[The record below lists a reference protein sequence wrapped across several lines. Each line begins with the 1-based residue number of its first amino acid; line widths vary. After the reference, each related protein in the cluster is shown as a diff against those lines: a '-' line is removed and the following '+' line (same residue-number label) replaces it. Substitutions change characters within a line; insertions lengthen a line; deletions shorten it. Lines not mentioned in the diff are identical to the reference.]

1 MGIKLANI
9 SNAATAARRLI
20 KSKTG
25 KNFDIN
31 KPGVRQNHS
40 NGMKKYWEE
49 VRAGLRTRKDMSNQ
63 KRENGKFVNDYRK

>member
-31 KPGVRQNHS
+31 KYN
-40 NGMKKYWEE
+40 KKKAKLLKEWK
-49 VRAGLRTRKDMSNQ
+49 GW
-63 KRENGKFVNDYRK
+63 F